1 MGNLENSKLDRQ
13 TATNQYKDLMNSY
26 NHLYTQISLKENQIV
41 TIENFVEK
49 YLPMKILNQMQQI
62 INHVWD
68 KEGCEERVKMEQY
81 ETLQKKEFIQVILCD
96 EGIPDLAKALKELK
110 EATINQIFPGMASNS
125 NKNSISEESA
135 QESSDELGS

>member
-68 KEGCEERVKMEQY
+68 KEGCEERVKMQQY